1 MLARKAN
8 ESLLN
13 GGSESGAQNKL
24 ELQSNKSTSQ
34 DASQSIQS
42 MGSEIKDIR
51 SLLDIILV
59 LLAGSNKVKLEE
71 IISKAQQ
78 H

>member
-13 GGSESGAQNKL
+13 GFENGAQNKL

-34 DASQSIQS
+34 DASQS
-42 MGSEIKDIR
+42 MGSEIKDIIR
-51 SLLDIILV
+51 SHRAAIKQPSWG
-59 LLAGSNKVKLEE
+59 LARAS
-71 IISKAQQ
+71 S
-78 H
+78 